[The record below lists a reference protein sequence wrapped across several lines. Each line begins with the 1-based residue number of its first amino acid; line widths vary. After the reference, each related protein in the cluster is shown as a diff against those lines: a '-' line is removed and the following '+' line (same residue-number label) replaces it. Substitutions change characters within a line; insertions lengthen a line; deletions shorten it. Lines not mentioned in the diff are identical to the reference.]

1 MHRSENS
8 SKVVCSTIPTGDGRD
23 SKSKPDNQQPM
34 NQDKVSTIGPTVTET
49 PPGKLA
55 SGGFQEAAKEATS
68 AAQTE
73 FEKLRGAAREQG
85 SAAVKEIKTVAESTA
100 REAQQAGSDFIHEQK
115 GNLAQK
121 VQNYAEAVRGASKR
135 LREEEGN
142 ILAEPAEKTA
152 EQLERMSTY
161 LRDKEPADLL
171 EDLESFTRRRPEVVF
186 GSLFFIGLAAARFFK
201 ASSRRAS
208 AAGSPRSLGKDV
220 GSPDFAQTKESL
232 PPPQNFPAGVTTPS
246 PASTTSPTV

>member
-55 SGGFQEAAKEATS
+55 SGGLQEAAKEATS

-100 REAQQAGSDFIHEQK
+100 REAQQAGSDFLHEQK
-115 GNLAQK
+115 GNLARKYRTMRRQF
-121 VQNYAEAVRGASKR
+121 VG
-135 LREEEGN
+135 
-142 ILAEPAEKTA
+142 
-152 EQLERMSTY
+152 
-161 LRDKEPADLL
+161 
-171 EDLESFTRRRPEVVF
+171 RRRGCAKKKATFSPNLPKRRRSNSIGCRPIF
-186 GSLFFIGLAAARFFK
+186 AIKSL
-201 ASSRRAS
+201 
-208 AAGSPRSLGKDV
+208 
-220 GSPDFAQTKESL
+220 QTFLKI
-232 PPPQNFPAGVTTPS
+232 
-246 PASTTSPTV
+246 